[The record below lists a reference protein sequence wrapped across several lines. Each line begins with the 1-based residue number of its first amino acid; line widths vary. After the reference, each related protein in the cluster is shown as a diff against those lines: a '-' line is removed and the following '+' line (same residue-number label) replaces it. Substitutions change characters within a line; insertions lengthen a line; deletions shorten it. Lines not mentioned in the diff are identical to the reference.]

1 MKTKSC
7 ENSMKIIKKH
17 DEITCQTLAYMI
29 KFICCKKTRM
39 RMVCWCL
46 FNAEETEMCRR
57 TFYNKRAHPAREVYG
72 RF

>member
-1 MKTKSC
+1 MLFLKQGKKETKMKTKSC

-39 RMVCWCL
+39 
-46 FNAEETEMCRR
+46 
-57 TFYNKRAHPAREVYG
+57 
-72 RF
+72 